1 MHSSWTIPREVMD
14 VLAKHLGLQHDR
26 LATPLTY
33 DINMQHYWS
42 NHERDQLLGASW
54 QPYAHQW
61 RGYSQCNPTLDHAD
75 MEKAV
80 RWALLSAKQAA
91 GHPTCTVFV
100 LPGGHKS
107 NQNTAYRKWLAAEP
121 SYCFTMAHIKDKY
134 FRYCTP
140 EDQYHGA
147 PYTGRYKSTET
158 IVLLVANPAAYHQLD
173 VTMDFPAYT
182 ADIYGAGYENGGW
195 HTRHTYPA
203 GGAQPGAH

>member
-1 MHSSWTIPREVMD
+1 MCQRLNCKPFPEEMYKMAIRCKTCHKGGQRQNAASKHSSWTIPREGMD
-14 VLAKHLGLQHDR
+14 VLAKHMGLQHDR

-100 LPGGHKS
+100 LPGGHKK
-107 NQNTAYRKWLAAEP
+107 Q
-121 SYCFTMAHIKDKY
+121 
-134 FRYCTP
+134 P
-140 EDQYHGA
+140 EYSIPQ
-147 PYTGRYKSTET
+147 
-158 IVLLVANPAAYHQLD
+158 V
-173 VTMDFPAYT
+173 
-182 ADIYGAGYENGGW
+182 
-195 HTRHTYPA
+195 A
-203 GGAQPGAH
+203 GGRA